1 MVVIIYILIA
11 FLAGILFINLVY
23 PLLDTIFSWI
33 TISIEARKQ
42 ALAVKMAKQQK
53 EIEELT
59 GKKDE
64 QNLHVVG
71 FQVPTQE
78 EEEEYEEEDE

>member
-23 PLLDTIFSWI
+23 PLLDTLFSWI
-33 TISIEARKQ
+33 TIAIEAQKQ
-42 ALAVKMAKQQK
+42 KLAVKMAKSQK

-59 GKKDE
+59 GKKE
-64 QNLHVVG
+64 EEKLRVVG
-71 FQVPTQE
+71 FQIPTT